1 MWRMGRLDYRADS
14 GPTWSEFMEGYM
26 WGMGLFLLFF
36 RFEVWDASRVKFWT
50 NCWCVDRSLKDLF
63 SDLFA
68 LAVDKEASVASY
80 LGNLYEGE
88 DWHWNPQLIQF
99 FQNWELESVDSFF
112 EVPYANIPS
121 SPSQGTVLRKPYIS
135 FPWKSICLAKV
146 PQNVVFLTWTATLE
160 KILIIE
166 KLRWR
171 HILIVDWFCMW
182 KSSGESIDHLFLHL
196 FHGFRYMVLR
206 LLLVWANLGDA
217 EIYGWGVRVSCIFLS

>member
-1 MWRMGRLDYRADS
+1 MWRMGRLDYGADS

-36 RFEVWDASRVKFWT
+36 WFEVWDGSRVKFWT
-50 NCWCVDRSLKDLF
+50 NSWCVDRSLKDLF

-68 LAVDKEASVASY
+68 LVVDKEASVASY

-112 EVPYANIPS
+112 GVLYANLPS
-121 SPSQGTVLRKPYIS
+121 SPSQGTVLQKPCIS

-146 PQNVVFLTWTATLE
+146 PRNVAFLAWTTLE
-160 KILIIE
+160 KILTIE

-171 HILIVDWFCMW
+171 HILIVWLVLYVQKQW
-182 KSSGESIDHLFLHL
+182 RVYRSPIPSLS
-196 FHGFRYMVLR
+196 HGFRYMVLR
-206 LLLVWANLGDA
+206 LLLVWENLGDA
-217 EIYGWGVRVSCIFLS
+217 EIYGWGVTVSCIFLS